1 MEFDFSVV
9 PAGDRYKLM
18 SASITPRP
26 IAWVTSRSAAGVANA
41 APFSFFNMVA
51 ADPPLVAIGFLRQ
64 ADGRHKDTPANIL
77 ETKEFVVN
85 LVSEADAPAMNFTCI
100 DAPPEFDEA
109 AHAGLV
115 LARSSVVAPDRIATA
130 PVSMECRLYQAIEA
144 GQSTIVLGE
153 VVRFHIHD
161 RFIDAEKL
169 HVDTM
174 AMGLVARMHGA
185 GWYSRSDT
193 SFQLLRP
200 RYADWLAAQITAD

>member
-1 MEFDFSVV
+1 MEFDFSQVA
-9 PAGDRYKLM
+9 AGDRYKLM

-51 ADPPLVAIGFLRQ
+51 ADPPLLAIGFLRQ
-64 ADGRHKDTPANIL
+64 SDGRHKDTPANIL

-85 LVSEADAPAMNFTCI
+85 LVSEKDAEAMNFTCI
-100 DAPPEFDEA
+100 DAPPDFDEA
-109 AHAGLV
+109 AHAGLSLV
-115 LARSSVVAPDRIATA
+115 PSSVVAPDRIASA

-153 VVRFHIHD
+153 VVRFHID
-161 RFIDAEKL
+161 DAFIDAERL

-193 SFQLLRP
+193 SFQLMRP
-200 RYADWLAAQITAD
+200 RYADWLKAQNDG

>member
-1 MEFDFSVV
+1 MEFDFSQMA
-9 PAGDRYKLM
+9 AGDRYKLM
-18 SASITPRP
+18 SASVTPRP
-26 IAWVTSRSAAGVANA
+26 IAWVTTRSAAGAANA

-51 ADPPLVAIGFLRQ
+51 ADPPLLTIGFLRQ

-85 LVSEADAPAMNFTCI
+85 LVSEDDAEAMNFTCI

-109 AHAGLV
+109 AHAALS
-115 LARSSVVAPDRIATA
+115 LAPSSVVAPDRIATA

-153 VVRFHIHD
+153 VVRFHIQD
-161 RFIDAEKL
+161 RFIDVDRL
-169 HVDTM
+169 YVDTM
-174 AMGLVARMHGA
+174 AMGLIARMHGA

-193 SFQLLRP
+193 SFQLARP
-200 RYADWLAAQITAD
+200 RYADWLAEKNDD

>member
-1 MEFDFSVV
+1 MEFDFTAV

-26 IAWVTSRSAAGVANA
+26 IAWVTTRSAAGVANA

-51 ADPPLVAIGFLRQ
+51 ADPPLLAIGFLRQ

-85 LVSEADAPAMNFTCI
+85 LVSEADAEAMNFTCI

-109 AHAGLV
+109 AHAS
-115 LARSSVVAPDRIATA
+115 LALAPSSVVGPDRIASA

-144 GQSTIVLGE
+144 GKSTVVLGE
-153 VVRFHIHD
+153 VLRFHIHD
-161 RFIDAEKL
+161 RFVDAENL

-193 SFQLLRP
+193 SFQLMRP
-200 RYADWLAAQITAD
+200 RYDAWRAAQDAG